1 MKKKK
6 YRKYAVYLI
15 PAVAVLITGIF
26 CFEIGTGR
34 SIDYLLQLGHTII
47 ITGGIWLG
55 CMGIVQ
61 FLWKKFPWQEAPAKH
76 LILEIVLIFIYTMIF
91 SSILYITEIRLEL
104 FEPAE
109 DLYLQAVLTL
119 LITYLITA
127 IHESVYF
134 YYQWKYNFSKSI
146 RLQRDTIQAKYES
159 LKTQV
164 NPHFLFNSLNSL
176 TTMVDDNPKAVEYIG
191 NLSEF
196 LRYML
201 GSHEKEFV
209 LIRDELQI
217 LQKYI
222 SLQKSRFGGNLS
234 IEVDVPDNFYHFAV
248 PPLVLQ
254 MLVENCLK
262 HNIISKE
269 KPLRVTIKAEKE
281 SVFVENNLQKKSGVT
296 STGQGLRNI
305 ADRYRL
311 FTTREVDITETSTIF
326 KVEIPLLMVEL

>member
-1 MKKKK
+1 MKKDPYK
-6 YRKYAVYLI
+6 RIAVYLI
-15 PAVAVLITGIF
+15 PAVGVLIGGIF
-26 CFEIGTGR
+26 CFHFGSASSSNYLVQIGH
-34 SIDYLLQLGHTII
+34 SIIM
-47 ITGGIWLG
+47 TGGIWLG
-55 CMGIVQ
+55 CMAIVQ
-61 FLWKKFPWQEAPAKH
+61 FLWKKFPWQQYPAKH
-76 LILEIVLIFIYTMIF
+76 LFLEITIIFVYTMTF
-91 SSILYITEIRLEL
+91 SSLVYIIELKLEIFPPAENLYIH
-104 FEPAE
+104 
-109 DLYLQAVLTL
+109 AVITL

-146 RLQRDTIQAKYES
+146 RLQRDTIEAKYES
-159 LKTQV
+159 LKSQV

-176 TTMVDDNPKAVEYIG
+176 TTIVDENPKAVDYIG

-209 LIRDELQI
+209 LIRDEIQI
-217 LQKYI
+217 LEKYL
-222 SLQKSRFGGNLS
+222 SLQKSRFQDNLS
-234 IEVDVPDNFYHFAV
+234 IEINVPDRFYHFAV

-269 KPLRVTIKAEKE
+269 KPLRISITAEKE
-281 SVFVENNLQKKSGVT
+281 SVFIENNLQKKSGVT

-305 ADRYRL
+305 AERYCL
-311 FTTREVDITETSTIF
+311 FTTREVKITKTSTIF

>member
-1 MKKKK
+1 MKLKSYKKA
-6 YRKYAVYLI
+6 AVYLI
-15 PAVAVLITGIF
+15 PAVGVLIGGIF
-26 CFEIGTGR
+26 CFHYGSVGSLTYLVQIGH
-34 SIDYLLQLGHTII
+34 SIIM
-47 ITGGIWLG
+47 TGGIWLG

-61 FLWKKFPWQEAPAKH
+61 FLWKKYPWQQHPRKH
-76 LILEIVLIFIYTMIF
+76 LLFEIVLIFIYTMIF
-91 SSILYITEIRLEL
+91 SSLLYFIELRLR
-104 FEPAE
+104 FIEPA
-109 DLYLQAVLTL
+109 DNLMIQAVLTL
-119 LITYLITA
+119 LITFLITA

-134 YYQWKYNFSKSI
+134 YYQWKYHFSKSV

-176 TTMVDDNPKAVEYIG
+176 ATIVDDNPAAVDYIG

-209 LIRDELQI
+209 LVRDELQV

-222 SLQKSRFGGNLS
+222 SLQKSRFGDNLS
-234 IEVDVPDNFYHFAV
+234 IEVDVPDRFYHFAV

-254 MLVENCLK
+254 MLVENSLK
-262 HNIISKE
+262 HNIISKD
-269 KPLRVTIKAEKE
+269 KPLRVIVTADRE
-281 SVFVENNLQKKSGVT
+281 SIFIENNLQKKTGVI
-296 STGQGLRNI
+296 STGQGLKNI

-311 FTTREVDITETSTIF
+311 FTTREVIITETSTIF